1 MKKTFFLILL
11 FVASIFTSRA
21 QFYKTYLPSSEFSDS
36 LSKIVTDYE
45 SNFNMIQGKEMTP
58 QPEMNIYQS
67 KTTLPD
73 ALHCSIFR
81 YHSITDTSA
90 SWQAIFYDGENYKDA
105 YKIYKDIFNQLKKC
119 KMKIGDKNDIAFI
132 GDFGKPKESV
142 RFTSSS
148 LKLNS
153 IEWIYRNFFAEL
165 ELTNTYD
172 GWEVQLNLIN
182 KNMN

>member
-36 LSKIVTDYE
+36 LSKIVKDFKN
-45 SNFNMIQGKEMTP
+45 NFNLIQGKEMIP
-58 QPEMNIYQS
+58 QPEMNTYQS

-81 YHSITDTSA
+81 YHSIRDTSA

-105 YKIYKDIFNQLKKC
+105 YRIYKDIFNQLKKC
-119 KMKIGDKNDIAFI
+119 KIKIDDKNDNAFI

-153 IEWIYRNFFAEL
+153 NDIIYRNFFADL

-172 GWEVQLNLIN
+172 GWEVQLNLIY

>member
-36 LSKIVTDYE
+36 LSKIVKDFKN
-45 SNFNMIQGKEMTP
+45 NFNLIQGKEMIP
-58 QPEMNIYQS
+58 QPEMNTYQS

-81 YHSITDTSA
+81 YHSIRDTSA

-119 KMKIGDKNDIAFI
+119 KIKIDDKNDNAFI

-153 IEWIYRNFFAEL
+153 NDIIYRNFFADL

-172 GWEVQLNLIN
+172 GWEVQLNLIY

>member
-11 FVASIFTSRA
+11 FVSSIFTSRA

-36 LSKIVTDYE
+36 LSKIVKDFKN
-45 SNFNMIQGKEMTP
+45 NFNLIQGKEMIP
-58 QPEMNIYQS
+58 QPEMNTYQS

-81 YHSITDTSA
+81 YHSIRDTSA

-105 YKIYKDIFNQLKKC
+105 YRIYKDIFNQLKKC
-119 KMKIGDKNDIAFI
+119 KIKIDDKNDNAFI

-153 IEWIYRNFFAEL
+153 NDIIYRNFFADL

-172 GWEVQLNLIN
+172 GWEVQLNLIY

>member
-1 MKKTFFLILL
+1 MLL
-11 FVASIFTSRA
+11 FVAGIFTSRA
-21 QFYKTYLPSSEFSDS
+21 QFYKKYLPSREFSDS
-36 LSKIVTDYE
+36 LSKIVKDFK
-45 SNFNMIQGKEMTP
+45 SNFNMIQGEEFTP
-58 QPEMNIYQS
+58 QPEMNTYQS

-81 YHSITDTSA
+81 YHSIIDTTA

-105 YKIYKDIFNQLKKC
+105 CKVYKDIFNQLKKC
-119 KMKIGDKNDIAFI
+119 RIKIDDKIDNAFI
-132 GDFGKPKESV
+132 GEFGTPKESV
-142 RFTSSS
+142 RFTSTS

-153 IEWIYRNFFAEL
+153 MDRIYRNFIADL
-165 ELTNTYD
+165 ELTNTYN

>member
-1 MKKTFFLILL
+1 MNKKIFLILL

-36 LSKIVTDYE
+36 LSKIVKDFKN
-45 SNFNMIQGKEMTP
+45 NFNLIQGKEMIP
-58 QPEMNIYQS
+58 QPEMNTYQS

-81 YHSITDTSA
+81 YHSIRDTSA

-105 YKIYKDIFNQLKKC
+105 YRIYKDIFNQLKKC
-119 KMKIGDKNDIAFI
+119 KIKIDDKNDNAFI

-153 IEWIYRNFFAEL
+153 NDIIYRNFFADL

-172 GWEVQLNLIN
+172 GWEVQLNLIY